1 MPSPHRRIG
10 LVVDEPVASI
20 LRLFRERAES
30 TLPEAR
36 VARLAVVEGALIE
49 ALVKVAAS
57 DAQERERAAEL
68 VAQVRALV
76 PDLPL
81 TGQIK
86 DELLESLDRS
96 RTRPSMTE
104 RRQRQFALL
113 RNAARPSGGQTAQDL
128 ADTFDA
134 FERLPAR

>member
-1 MPSPHRRIG
+1 M
-10 LVVDEPVASI
+10 VDEPVDSV
-20 LRLFRERAES
+20 LRLFREQAES

-57 DAQERERAAEL
+57 DADERDRAAEL
-68 VAQVRALV
+68 VARVRELI

-86 DELLESLDRS
+86 GELLESLSRC
-96 RTRPSMTE
+96 RTRPSLAE
-104 RRQRQFALL
+104 RRRRQFALL
-113 RNAARPSGGQTAQDL
+113 RNAEKPSEGQTAQDL